1 MNSKK
6 KYLFSGLAGA
16 LVLAGAI
23 TVVSCKDGE
32 AVQEE
37 TMTAGTISIQ
47 VDYSVQPVVEDALA
61 IFQSIY
67 PKAHITQVNRNE
79 ADIVQALLNDSAQV
93 AVITRELT
101 DAESAHF
108 AKTGIKARTVPFA
121 KDGLALIAAPTV
133 TDTLINLED
142 IYKLMRGDEPGAVK
156 QLVFDSNRAGIA
168 QYLIA
173 KAGNAN
179 KSLKNV
185 YSLKNTA
192 EVFTFVKNNPG
203 AIGVVGVNWL
213 LQPPAELEQAVKQVK
228 VLAVSKKSK
237 GTSAKDYFKP
247 SQVSISEGNY
257 PLTRTLYLLNYQGKK
272 GLGTG
277 FATYLSAPDGQRLIL
292 KSGLLPVT
300 LPYREIEIVN
310 K

>member
-1 MNSKK
+1 MNKQR
-6 KYLFSGLAGA
+6 KYFYIAGVLLFTAAAG
-16 LVLAGAI
+16 VF
-23 TVVSCKDGE
+23 VSCKDKDG
-32 AVQEE
+32 APEE

-47 VDYSVQPVVEDALA
+47 VDYSVQPIVEDALA
-61 IFQSIY
+61 VFQSIY

-79 ADIVQALLNDSAQV
+79 ADIVQALLNDSARV

-101 DAESAHF
+101 AAEESHF
-108 AKTGIKARTVPFA
+108 KKSGIKARTVPFA
-121 KDGLALIAAPTV
+121 KDGLALIASPAV

-142 IYKLMRGDEPGAVK
+142 VYKVMRGEESTAIK

-179 KSLKNV
+179 KTLKNV

-213 LQPPAELEQAVKQVK
+213 LQPPVELEKAVSEVK
-228 VLAVSKKSK
+228 VLAVSKQAK
-237 GTSAKDYFKP
+237 GATAKDYFKP
-247 SQVSISEGNY
+247 SQTSIADGNY
-257 PLTRTLYLLNYQGKK
+257 PLTRTLYILNYQGKK

-277 FATYLSAPDGQRLIL
+277 FATYLSAPEGQRLIL

-300 LPYREIEIVN
+300 LPFREIEIVN